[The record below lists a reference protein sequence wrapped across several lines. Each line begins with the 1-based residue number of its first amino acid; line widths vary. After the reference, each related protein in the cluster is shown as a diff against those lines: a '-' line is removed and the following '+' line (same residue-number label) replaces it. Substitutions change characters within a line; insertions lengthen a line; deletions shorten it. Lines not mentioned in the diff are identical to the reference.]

1 MICLDIYDEEN
12 QVYTPYNF
20 LDFCGF
26 ECRYN
31 ELTERYDVNGLLS
44 STLLIASFEDEEL
57 AVAVTRSLF
66 TLKSMAEVNPQP
78 EARFIDVDMIVDE
91 LENMEEE
98 EDEEDNIDDGF
109 QMTKEIEQKIKETVY
124 FNAAKTFICIFIGI
138 IIGYLITSMV
148 IL

>member
-12 QVYTPYNF
+12 EIYTPYNF
-20 LDFCGF
+20 PDFCGF

-31 ELTERYDVNGLLS
+31 ELTERYDVNGLSS

-57 AVAVTRSLF
+57 AVAVTRSLL

-78 EARFIDVDMIVDE
+78 EARFIDVDMIIEE

-98 EDEEDNIDDGF
+98 EEE
-109 QMTKEIEQKIKETVY
+109 V
-124 FNAAKTFICIFIGI
+124 
-138 IIGYLITSMV
+138 LITDEQVKERTIGNIIDQNYSYIV
-148 IL
+148 CILIGFMIGFIIVCVVN

>member
-12 QVYTPYNF
+12 QIYTPYNF
-20 LDFCGF
+20 LEFCGF

-31 ELTERYDVNGLLS
+31 VLTGKYNVNGFVS
-44 STLLIASFEDEEL
+44 GAINIASFDNEEL

-78 EARFIDVDMIVDE
+78 EARFVDVDMIVDE

-98 EDEEDNIDDGF
+98 EEE
-109 QMTKEIEQKIKETVY
+109 V
-124 FNAAKTFICIFIGI
+124 
-138 IIGYLITSMV
+138 LITDEQVKERTIGNIIDQNYSYIV
-148 IL
+148 CILIGFMIGFIIVCVVT

>member
-12 QVYTPYNF
+12 QIYTPYNF

-31 ELTERYDVNGLLS
+31 DITGMYIVNGFVNGAVN
-44 STLLIASFEDEEL
+44 IASFEDEEL

-78 EARFIDVDMIVDE
+78 EARFINVDMIVEE
-91 LENMEEE
+91 LENMKEE
-98 EDEEDNIDDGF
+98 EEDNIDDGF
-109 QMTKEIEQKIKETVY
+109 QMTKEIEQKIEETAY
-124 FNAAKTFICIFIGI
+124 FNAAKTLICIFIGI
-138 IIGYLITSMV
+138 IIGYLIMYVV
-148 IL
+148 I